1 MQVSGAGQKDV
12 HELYLKSEN
21 RLTEFYHRFK
31 DHDWLFILPM
41 VLLALSR
48 TLEHFFWLL
57 SSGRGFP
64 QAADSKWYID
74 YATGLLKDFSVGLHM
89 NDIMY
94 FGYNML
100 LTLLLALFNQD
111 LVAVLFIQSVI
122 AGLSVILVYK
132 IALIL
137 FNRSTAILAALFYA
151 TRWEITLWSMYI
163 LSDSFF
169 ISVLL
174 LCVYFLLMAFES
186 DKKSYKIFFAVTAV
200 YMMVFRPTGIVAMA
214 VILAYIAIRLGK
226 KRIMAGLNRYR
237 GLIGSVLATVVA
249 IGIYLYGG
257 HKLDPLLH
265 SLQINAKM
273 VLYNVCAKGWLYD
286 MATPYDHFFRPDYRV
301 NWYDSVI
308 VSFIVNNWDHVSVL
322 YVKRAIA
329 FLGKW
334 IWTIDLNSLTGIG
347 QFIYNATPTA
357 LFAVGSIAAVRDK
370 SFRKASIIWL
380 LILAVFAFCLFL
392 FIDWMYRYRYPA
404 VPFIAI
410 AAAYGADRS
419 LRWALIQVKKC
430 AGLLQYANRKNTDC
444 HTGF

>member
-1 MQVSGAGQKDV
+1 MY
-12 HELYLKSEN
+12 EFYLKSED
-21 RLTEFYHRFK
+21 RLNEFYHKYK
-31 DHDWLFILPM
+31 DHDWLFILPIM
-41 VLLALSR
+41 LLALTR

-64 QAADSKWYID
+64 QAADSKWYLD
-74 YATGLLKDFSVGLHM
+74 YATGLLKDFNVGLHM

-100 LTLLLALFNQD
+100 LTLLLALFED
-111 LVAVLFIQSVI
+111 PVAVLFIQSVI
-122 AGLSVILVYK
+122 SGLSVILVYK

-186 DKKSYKIFFAVTAV
+186 DKKNYKILFAVTAI
-200 YMMVFRPTGIVAMA
+200 YMMVFRPTGIMTMA

-226 KRIMAGLNRYR
+226 KRIAVGLNQYR
-237 GLIGSVLATVVA
+237 RPIAGALLSIFA
-249 IGIYLYGG
+249 IGIYLYSS
-257 HKLDPLLH
+257 HKFDPLLQ
-265 SLQINAKM
+265 SLQVNVKM
-273 VLYNVCAKGWLYD
+273 VLYNVYAKGWLYD
-286 MATPYDHFFRPDYRV
+286 LATPYDHFFRPDYRV
-301 NWYDSVI
+301 NWYGSLFI
-308 VSFIVNNWDHVSVL
+308 SFIVNNWDHVSIL
-322 YVKRAIA
+322 YVKRAIG

-334 IWTIDLNSLTGIG
+334 VWQIDLSSLTGIG
-347 QFIYNATPTA
+347 QFLYNVTPTA
-357 LFAVGSIAAVRDK
+357 LFTVGSIAAVRDEK
-370 SFRKASIIWL
+370 FRKASIVWL
-380 LILAVFAFCLFL
+380 LILAVFAFCLVL

-410 AAAYGADRS
+410 AAAFGADQI
-419 LRWALIQVKKC
+419 LRWTLIRVKKI
-430 AGLLQYANRKNTDC
+430 AGLLQYANRKNTGC

>member
-1 MQVSGAGQKDV
+1 VY
-12 HELYLKSEN
+12 EFYLKSED
-21 RLTEFYHRFK
+21 RLNEFYHKYK
-31 DHDWLFILPM
+31 DHDWLFILPIM
-41 VLLALSR
+41 LLALTR

-64 QAADSKWYID
+64 QAADSKWYLD
-74 YATGLLKDFSVGLHM
+74 YATGLLKDFNVGLHM

-100 LTLLLALFNQD
+100 LTLLLALFED
-111 LVAVLFIQSVI
+111 PVAVLFIQSVI
-122 AGLSVILVYK
+122 SGLSVILVYK
-132 IALIL
+132 VALIL

-186 DKKSYKIFFAVTAV
+186 DKKSYKILFAVTAI
-200 YMMVFRPTGIVAMA
+200 YMMVFRPTGIMTMA

-226 KRIMAGLNRYR
+226 KRIAVGLNQYR
-237 GLIGSVLATVVA
+237 RPIAGALLSIFA
-249 IGIYLYGG
+249 IGIYLYSS
-257 HKLDPLLH
+257 HKFDPLLQ
-265 SLQINAKM
+265 SLQVNVKM
-273 VLYNVCAKGWLYD
+273 VLYNVYAKGWLYD

-301 NWYDSVI
+301 NWYGSLFI
-308 VSFIVNNWDHVSVL
+308 SFVVNNWDHVSIL
-322 YVKRAIA
+322 YVKRAIG

-334 IWTIDLNSLTGIG
+334 VWEIDLSSLTGIG
-347 QFIYNATPTA
+347 QFLYNVAPTA
-357 LFAVGSIAAVRDK
+357 LFTVGSIAALRDK
-370 SFRKASIIWL
+370 KFRKASIVWL
-380 LILAVFAFCLFL
+380 LIFAVFAFCLIL

-410 AAAYGADRS
+410 AAAFGADQI
-419 LRWALIQVKKC
+419 LRWTLIRVKKI
-430 AGLLQYANRKNTDC
+430 AGLLQYANRKNTGC

>member
-1 MQVSGAGQKDV
+1 MY
-12 HELYLKSEN
+12 EFYLKSED
-21 RLTEFYHRFK
+21 RLNEFYHKYK
-31 DHDWLFILPM
+31 DHDWLFILPIM
-41 VLLALSR
+41 LLALTR

-64 QAADSKWYID
+64 QAADSKWYLD
-74 YATGLLKDFSVGLHM
+74 YATGLLKDFNVGLHM

-100 LTLLLALFNQD
+100 LTLLLALFED
-111 LVAVLFIQSVI
+111 PVAVLFIQSVI
-122 AGLSVILVYK
+122 SGLSVILVYK

-186 DKKSYKIFFAVTAV
+186 DKKSYKILFAVTAI
-200 YMMVFRPTGIVAMA
+200 YMMVFRPTGIMTMA

-226 KRIMAGLNRYR
+226 KRIAVGLNQYR
-237 GLIGSVLATVVA
+237 RPIAGALLSIFA
-249 IGIYLYGG
+249 IGIYLYSS
-257 HKLDPLLH
+257 HKFDPLLQ
-265 SLQINAKM
+265 SLQVNVKM
-273 VLYNVCAKGWLYD
+273 VLYNVYAKGWLYD

-301 NWYDSVI
+301 NWYGSLFI
-308 VSFIVNNWDHVSVL
+308 SFVVNNWDHVSIL
-322 YVKRAIA
+322 YVKRAIG

-334 IWTIDLNSLTGIG
+334 VWEIDLSSLTGIG
-347 QFIYNATPTA
+347 QFLYNVAPTA
-357 LFAVGSIAAVRDK
+357 LFTVGSIAALRDK
-370 SFRKASIIWL
+370 KFRKASIVWL
-380 LILAVFAFCLFL
+380 LIFAVFAFCLIL

-410 AAAYGADRS
+410 AAAFGADQI
-419 LRWALIQVKKC
+419 LRWTLIRVKKI
-430 AGLLQYANRKNTDC
+430 AGLLQYANRKNTGC

>member
-1 MQVSGAGQKDV
+1 VY
-12 HELYLKSEN
+12 EFYLKSED
-21 RLTEFYHRFK
+21 RLNEFYHKYK
-31 DHDWLFILPM
+31 DHDWLFILPIM
-41 VLLALSR
+41 LLALTR

-64 QAADSKWYID
+64 QAADSKWYLD
-74 YATGLLKDFSVGLHM
+74 YATGLLKDFNVGLHM

-100 LTLLLALFNQD
+100 LTLLLALFED
-111 LVAVLFIQSVI
+111 PVAVLFIQSVI
-122 AGLSVILVYK
+122 SGLSVILVYK

-186 DKKSYKIFFAVTAV
+186 DKKSYKILFAVTAI
-200 YMMVFRPTGIVAMA
+200 YMMVFRPTGIMTMA

-226 KRIMAGLNRYR
+226 KRIAVGLNQYR
-237 GLIGSVLATVVA
+237 RPIAGALLSIFA
-249 IGIYLYGG
+249 IGIYLYSS
-257 HKLDPLLH
+257 HKFDPLLQ
-265 SLQINAKM
+265 SLQVNVKM
-273 VLYNVCAKGWLYD
+273 VLYNVYAKGWLYD

-301 NWYDSVI
+301 NWYGSLFI
-308 VSFIVNNWDHVSVL
+308 SFVVNNWDHVSIL
-322 YVKRAIA
+322 YVKRAIG

-334 IWTIDLNSLTGIG
+334 VWEIDLSSLTGIG
-347 QFIYNATPTA
+347 QFLYNVAPTA
-357 LFAVGSIAAVRDK
+357 LFTVGSIAALRDK
-370 SFRKASIIWL
+370 KFRKASIVWL
-380 LILAVFAFCLFL
+380 LIFAVFAFCLIL

-410 AAAYGADRS
+410 AAAFGADQI
-419 LRWALIQVKKC
+419 LRWTLIRVKKI
-430 AGLLQYANRKNTDC
+430 AGLLQYANRKNTGC